1 MHTPHMKRSL
11 SAGKFKRF
19 ICLSFTV
26 VLLSPVAL
34 WDVSHAASRVFY
46 DDFEDG
52 TTNKWSQDSYRNRCT
67 VTTSAADGLKGA
79 FAGSRMARCNWNGT
93 VAWNSSAKYE
103 SLMINSVP
111 YSNEIFYRF
120 KVRLDNNVNRTDG
133 SSLKLLRIYYWD
145 GNQATYRDIFATAFP
160 GPSMNNRGNAG
171 NTALTTYW
179 GGAAGDN
186 TGLSNSWHTV
196 EYYFNHAT
204 GKIKVWH
211 DKVLIRDNNVSMGGQ
226 KWLPFYLT
234 SNFEDAHDATN
245 YIYFDN
251 IEIYSDAG
259 TGASGSMSDAS
270 IGGSGSSTATPPPAP
285 TNVRVQ

>member
-1 MHTPHMKRSL
+1 MHTAHMKRL
-11 SAGKFKRF
+11 VPTRRFKRL
-19 ICLSFTV
+19 ICLGLTV
-26 VLLSPVAL
+26 ILLSPVILLDA
-34 WDVSHAASRVFY
+34 SYAASRVFY

-67 VTTSAADGLKGA
+67 VTTSASDGLKGA

-93 VAWNSSAKYE
+93 VAWNTPTKYE
-103 SLMINSVP
+103 SLAINSVP
-111 YSNEIFYRF
+111 YTNEIFYRF

-145 GNQATYRDIFATAFP
+145 GNQATYRDIYATAFP

-171 NTALTTYW
+171 NAALATYW
-179 GGAAGDN
+179 GGAPGDN

-196 EYYFNHAT
+196 EYYFNHST
-204 GKIKVWH
+204 GRIKVWH
-211 DKVLIRDNNVSMGGQ
+211 DKVLVRDDSVSMGAQ

-251 IEIYSDAG
+251 IEIYSDTG
-259 TGASGSMSDAS
+259 TGASGSMADAT
-270 IGGSGSSTATPPPAP
+270 IGSSGSSAVTAPPAP